1 MKRKFWKQFIQ
12 QVLFL
17 GALYLCTVSCKDQYL
32 YDNKEPDWL
41 GASIYDYLK
50 SDGQFTYYTKLI
62 DDLGYTEVLK
72 KTGSKTLF
80 VVNDSAFVRFFQN
93 NPWGVKSYE
102 GLTLAQKKLIL
113 FYNMIDN
120 AYLIETLSNYN
131 DGGALIVGQA
141 MRRATGMNEA
151 ELLDSL
157 PFEKGDQLPNGPY
170 WQKYKANG
178 LFLMK
183 ENSPWP
189 MVHFLQ
195 KQMDNAG
202 ITDED
207 FQIMTGS
214 TRNANDA
221 YIFGNKIIKRD
232 ITCKNGYINVLQ
244 NVMISPGNMANY
256 IHNTANLSQFSGL
269 LERFCAPYNYPDY
282 TDKYRATHPGSNDT
296 IFAKL
301 FFTIGG
307 GGGANVY
314 PDGKTINTSL
324 LLSFDPGW
332 SSYRYISASLIKPL
346 QADMAAMF
354 VPTNE
359 AMNNYFNNGTGK
371 ILKERYQTWDNVP
384 DDIIALLVKR
394 HMISSFLASVP
405 SRFPKLMDDNNY
417 PVPAKKSDVVGSY
430 IGINGLVYSINNV
443 YSPPDYES
451 VYAPVLFS
459 EKTKVFNWAVIQN
472 QFKYYLNSLESRYSF
487 FVPTDAYLSKYIDP
501 VTIAKDI
508 PGALKFWYDES
519 TKCVNAT
526 IYKYNL
532 STNELGD
539 SVNILRGHIDVN
551 GKPDEN
557 AKFII
562 DRLKDLLDSHVV
574 VGDVESGQG
583 YYLSK
588 GGSILKVKGSGTNL
602 TVEGGG
608 DIAFGQKCNVVDMYN
623 QTNGKT
629 YIVDKP
635 IQTPINSTYKIL
647 STTPEFSEF
656 FALLNGFQPTSSA
669 DPVIF
674 VKQKNYY
681 GIDYSIKFFNTFNYS
696 VYVPTNAAIQ
706 EAISNKIII
715 PWISQTINGIS
726 ITGINDMT
734 DVTQRDSAISK
745 LERFLRY
752 HFQDNAVFISGN
764 SVNEVY
770 ATATIKNND
779 LVTKFNTYK
788 NKYYKIGITGS
799 GNDLSLTTETGGTA
813 NVITQNGLYNI
824 ITRDYIFSAD
834 PRSFKEIDGTGGG
847 TDYSISAITTSSTAV
862 IHQIDHVLLF
872 Q

>member
-50 SDGQFTYYTKLI
+50 GDGQFTYYTKLI
-62 DDLGYTEVLK
+62 DDLGYAPVLK

-80 VVNDSAFVRFFQN
+80 VANDSAFAKFFEN

-102 GLTLAQKKLIL
+102 ELTLAQKKLIL

-131 DGGALIVGQA
+131 DGGALVVGQA

-178 LFLMK
+178 LLLMM

-207 FQIMTGS
+207 FQIMTGL
-214 TRNANDA
+214 TRSANDA

-256 IHNTANLSQFSGL
+256 IRNTANLSKFSGL
-269 LERFCAPYNYPDY
+269 LERLCAPYPYDTY
-282 TDKYRATHPGSNDT
+282 TNQYRATHTGSNDT
-296 IFAKL
+296 IFEKL
-301 FFTIGG
+301 FFTIGN

-314 PDGKTINTSL
+314 PDGRIIDPTL
-324 LLSFDPGW
+324 LLTFDPGW
-332 SSYRYISASLIKPL
+332 SNYRYMSGTVRKPI

-359 AMNNYFNNGTGK
+359 ALDNYFNNGTGK

-384 DDIIALLVKR
+384 DNIIVLLLKR
-394 HMISSFLASVP
+394 HMMTSFLASVP

-430 IGINGLVYSINNV
+430 IGVNGLVYLINNV

-451 VYAPVLFS
+451 VYAPVLFG

-472 QFKYYLNSLESRYSF
+472 GFKLYLNSMESRYSF
-487 FVPTDAYLSKYIDP
+487 FVPTDEYLNKYIDP

-526 IYKYNL
+526 IYKYNV

-539 SVNILRGHIDVN
+539 SVNILKGDIPVN
-551 GKPDEN
+551 KS
-557 AKFII
+557 FII
-562 DRLKDLLDSHVV
+562 NRLLDLLDSHVV
-574 VGDVESGQG
+574 VGNVESGQG

-588 GGSILKVKGSGTNL
+588 GGSILRVKGSGTNL

-608 DIAFGQKCNVVDMYN
+608 DIAFGKKCNVVNMYN

-629 YIVDKP
+629 YLIDKP

-647 STTPEFSEF
+647 STTPEFSDF
-656 FALLNGFQPTSSA
+656 FALLNGFHPTSSS

-706 EAISNKIII
+706 DAISKGIIT
-715 PWISQTINGIS
+715 PWVSQNG
-726 ITGINDMT
+726 ITGINDMS
-734 DVTQRDSAISK
+734 DPVKQDSAVRK

-752 HFQDNAVFISGN
+752 HFQDNSVFISGN
-764 SVNEVY
+764 PVNEVY

-799 GNDLSLTTETGGTA
+799 GNDLTLTTETGGTA

-824 ITRDYIFSAD
+824 ITRDYIFKDD
-834 PRSFKEIDGTGGG
+834 PRSYMEINGSGSGL
-847 TDYSISAITTSSTAV
+847 DYNISSIFTSSTAV
-862 IHQIDHVLLF
+862 VHQIDHVLLF
-872 Q
+872 E

>member
-1 MKRKFWKQFIQ
+1 MKRKFWKQSVWQ
-12 QVLFL
+12 LFFFST
-17 GALYLCTVSCKDQYL
+17 LCLIAISCKDEYL

-50 SDGQFTYYTKLI
+50 GDGHFTFYTKLI
-62 DDLGYTEVLK
+62 DDVGYTEVLK

-80 VVNDSAFVRFFQN
+80 VANDSAFVRFFQN
-93 NPWGVKSYE
+93 NSWGVKSYSE
-102 GLTLAQKKLIL
+102 LTLTQKKLIL

-131 DGGALIVGQA
+131 DGGTNGGSLIIGQA
-141 MRRATGMNEA
+141 MRHATGMNEA

-157 PFEKGDQLPNGPY
+157 PFEKGDELPTGPY
-170 WQKYKANG
+170 WQKYKTKG
-178 LFLMK
+178 LLLMK
-183 ENSPWP
+183 DYTPWP
-189 MVHFLQ
+189 IVHFLQ
-195 KQMDNAG
+195 KQMDYAG

-207 FQIMTGS
+207 FQIMTGLA
-214 TRNANDA
+214 RNVNDA
-221 YIFGNKIIKRD
+221 YIFGNKVIKRD

-244 NVMISPGNMANY
+244 NVMISPGNMASY
-256 IHNTANLSQFSGL
+256 IHNTANLSQFSNL
-269 LERFCAPYNYPDY
+269 LERFCAPYPY
-282 TDKYRATHPGSNDT
+282 TTYTNQYRATHPGSNDT
-296 IFAKL
+296 VFVKL
-301 FFTIGG
+301 FFTVGN

-314 PDGKTINTSL
+314 PDLTTPINSTL

-332 SSYRYISASLIKPL
+332 DSYRYISSTSSKPL

-354 VPTNE
+354 VPTND
-359 AMNNYFNNGTGK
+359 AMDNYFNNGTGK

-384 DDIIALLVKR
+384 NDIIVLLLKR
-394 HMISSFLASVP
+394 HMMTSFLASVP
-405 SRFPKLMDDNNY
+405 SRFAKLMDDNNY
-417 PVPAKKSDVVGSY
+417 PVPAKKTDIVGSY
-430 IGINGLVYSINNV
+430 LGVNGLVYTINNV

-459 EKTKVFNWAVIQN
+459 EKAKVFNWAVIQN
-472 QFKYYLNSLESRYSF
+472 QFKLYLNSLESKYSF
-487 FVPTDAYLSKYIDP
+487 FVPTDEFLSKYIDP
-501 VTIAKDI
+501 VTLAKDV

-519 TKCVNAT
+519 IHSVNAT
-526 IYKYNL
+526 IYKYNV

-539 SVNILRGHIDVN
+539 SVNILKGNISA
-551 GKPDEN
+551 N
-557 AKFII
+557 ASFISN
-562 DRLKDLLDSHVV
+562 RLLDLLDSHVV

-588 GGSILKVKGSGTNL
+588 GGSILRVKGTGTNL

-608 DIAFGQKCNVVDMYN
+608 DIAFGQKCNVVDLFT

-629 YIVDKP
+629 YLIDKP

-656 FALLNGFQPTSSA
+656 FALLNGFPYTSSS

-706 EAISNKIII
+706 DAISKGIIT
-715 PWISQTINGIS
+715 PWVSQNG

-734 DVTQRDSAISK
+734 NAPQRDSAILK

-770 ATATIKNND
+770 ATATIKDDD

-788 NKYYKIGITGS
+788 NKYYKIGITGT
-799 GNDLSLTTETGGTA
+799 GNDLTLTTETGGTA

-824 ITRDYIFSAD
+824 ITRDYIFTDD
-834 PRSFKEIDGTGGG
+834 PRSYKEIDGSGGG
-847 TDYSISAITTSSTAV
+847 IDYSSSAINTSSTAV

-872 Q
+872 E